1 MSLYNGGNGGRR
13 NLNFSQYLN
22 NLNEVSTQETSP
34 EETFA
39 DDDLSM
45 FAGDFIDWSHTQQPD
60 LHAPVEAE
68 VSAQNTDAVAATT
81 TAAPAANL
89 ALDFTSPVADEF
101 DFNFAHYPNAPVSSF
116 TEGLNLQPLQP
127 SSQTVYPP
135 AAAQQSSYG
144 LPSEAASKPAAPS
157 HPARRSRQ
165 MSLEEQSRVAAEEDK
180 RRRNTAASA
189 RFRVKKKA
197 REQALEKREKELGDE
212 VSELKKR
219 ITHLETE
226 NKWLKNLVM
235 GKLDDKDG
243 KDNTKLL
250 AALKDVGKEP
260 SSNGEKGS
268 NATEVEA
275 SS

>member
-1 MSLYNGGNGGRR
+1 MEGTGGRR

-34 EETFA
+34 EETFV

-45 FAGDFIDWSHTQQPD
+45 FAGDFIDWSHTQQPE

-68 VSAQNTDAVAATT
+68 VSAQNTDAAAATATT

-101 DFNFAHYPNAPVSSF
+101 DFNFAHYPNAPVSSY
-116 TEGLNLQPLQP
+116 TEGLALQPLQP
-127 SSQTVYPP
+127 SSQSVYPP
-135 AAAQQSSYG
+135 AAAQQSPYG
-144 LPSEAASKPAAPS
+144 IPSEAASKPAAPS

-197 REQALEKREKELGDE
+197 REQALEQREKELGEE

-235 GKLDDKDG
+235 GKLDDKDA
-243 KDNTKLL
+243 KDNSKLL
-250 AALKDVGKEP
+250 AALKEVGKE
-260 SSNGEKGS
+260 SSSKGS
-268 NATEVEA
+268 AEKESKATEVEA

>member
-1 MSLYNGGNGGRR
+1 MSLYNGGNRGPR

-22 NLNEVSTQETSP
+22 NLNEVSTQEASP
-34 EETFA
+34 EETFV

-45 FAGDFIDWSHTQQPD
+45 FTGDFIDWPAQPE

-68 VSAQNTDAVAATT
+68 VSAPNTDAATV
-81 TAAPAANL
+81 APAANL
-89 ALDFTSPVADEF
+89 ALDFTSPVADDF
-101 DFNFAHYPNAPVSSF
+101 DFNFAHYPNPPVSSF

-127 SSQTVYPP
+127 SAQPVYPP
-135 AAAQQSSYG
+135 AANQQTPYG
-144 LPSEAASKPAAPS
+144 LPSEAASKPAQS
-157 HPARRSRQ
+157 HPSRPRQRQ

-197 REQALEKREKELGDE
+197 KEQALEKREKELHDE
-212 VSELKKR
+212 VSALKKR

-235 GKLDDKDG
+235 GKLDNKEG

-250 AALKDVGKEP
+250 AALKEVGKDSDSED
-260 SSNGEKGS
+260 NAEKGS
-268 NATEVEA
+268 KATEVEA

>member
-22 NLNEVSTQETSP
+22 NLNEVSTQEASP
-34 EETFA
+34 EETFV

-45 FAGDFIDWSHTQQPD
+45 FAGEFIDWSHTQPE
-60 LHAPVEAE
+60 LHAPVEAAE
-68 VSAQNTDAVAATT
+68 VSAPNTDAAA
-81 TAAPAANL
+81 ANPAPAANL

-127 SSQTVYPP
+127 SSQSVYPP
-135 AAAQQSSYG
+135 AATQQSPYG
-144 LPSEAASKPAAPS
+144 IPSEAASKPAPS
-157 HPARRSRQ
+157 HPGRSRARQ

-235 GKLDDKDG
+235 GKLDSKDAS
-243 KDNTKLL
+243 DNTKLR
-250 AALKDVGKEP
+250 AALKEVGKDSGSEG
-260 SSNGEKGS
+260 NVEKES
-268 NATEVEA
+268 KATEVEA

>member
-1 MSLYNGGNGGRR
+1 MSLYHGGNGGRR

-22 NLNEVSTQETSP
+22 NLNEVSTQEASP
-34 EETFA
+34 EEPFV

-45 FAGDFIDWSHTQQPD
+45 FAGEFIDWSHTAQPE

-68 VSAQNTDAVAATT
+68 VSAQNTDAAAA

-127 SSQTVYPP
+127 NSQPVYPP
-135 AAAQQSSYG
+135 AATQQSPYG
-144 LPSEAASKPAAPS
+144 IPSEATNKPAPS
-157 HPARRSRQ
+157 HPGRSRARQ

-235 GKLDDKDG
+235 GKLDSKDG
-243 KDNTKLL
+243 TDNTKLR
-250 AALKDVGKEP
+250 AALEEVGKGSDTEE
-260 SSNGEKGS
+260 NVEKES
-268 NATEVEA
+268 KAAEVEA